1 MTGPRAHLGQQ
12 PEADADSARIA
23 LITGAGNGIGR
34 AYATALAEDGWIVG
48 VADIDIAA
56 AISVNDQITSQGGRA
71 MPLECDVADPAST
84 DRGASSFAE
93 RFGGIDLLVANAG
106 LHLPHW
112 NVAPTRLD
120 PDDWHRLLAVNVI
133 GVVNSARSCRP
144 HMTGRSGVVV
154 VQGSVA
160 AQRPTTAYGVSKLA
174 VRGVT
179 HALAHEFAD
188 DGARVVG
195 IMPGPMPTE
204 SVLAEV
210 PSERLDQLA
219 QAQLVR
225 RRGSVEDLIAVLR
238 FLVSADAA
246 FITGESISVS
256 GGLWTQV

>member
-1 MTGPRAHLGQQ
+1 MNGDR
-12 PEADADSARIA
+12 ARIA

-34 AYATALAEDGWIVG
+34 AYASALAADGWMVG
-48 VADIDIAA
+48 IADIDGDAANSVAEEIA
-56 AISVNDQITSQGGRA
+56 SQGGRA
-71 MPLECDVADPAST
+71 MPLECDVADAAST
-84 DRGASSFAE
+84 DRAASSLAAH
-93 RFGGIDLLVANAG
+93 FGGIDLLVANAG

-120 PDDWHRLLAVNVI
+120 PGDWHRLLGVNVI

-144 HMTGRSGVVV
+144 HMAGRSGVVV

-179 HALAHEFAD
+179 HALAHELAED
-188 DGARVVG
+188 SARVVG

-204 SVLAEV
+204 AVLAEV

-238 FLVSADAA
+238 FLVSDDAA